1 MSACTP
7 PSSDELLSAIC
18 IYPDENSV
26 NFENKV
32 TESSLLA
39 LCNNLLVF
47 DSQREGWRFSHLSV
61 VEYFEANH
69 WSLRQAHS
77 NAAKLCLKFLIETY
91 GSPTYESDI
100 KSSGDKYKINPPNK
114 FGVIHPLETYVQ
126 HHWVIHVTTYED
138 LIAKEGQEVDPLLER
153 LLKSFL
159 GSPGESSLQYR
170 AWYRSL
176 GSEDTSPPSS
186 FLRERGKFNFGVIS
200 KEDISPEEVTI
211 CAMCRFPFY
220 ILLRDWWDNAEFTV
234 SQTNWNRE
242 TLLILAVKAGCKP
255 ICEILI
261 KRGIEPNLVLSKN
274 RYGSALATAAW
285 GGHKEIVNLLIEKG
299 ADANLTLPS
308 GLYGSAL
315 AVAASEGYKEIVN
328 LLIEKGADVNLL
340 LPSENYGSALAA
352 AAWGEDKEIVDLLI
366 EEGADLNVALSIAAS
381 RGDKH
386 IMELLVEHKADA
398 IFVSSS

>member
-1 MSACTP
+1 MSACIP

-126 HHWVIHVTTYED
+126 HHWVIHVTPYED
-138 LIAKEGQEVDPLLER
+138 LIAKESQEVDPLLER

-159 GSPGESSLQYR
+159 GSPGESSIQYR

-242 TLLILAVKAGCKP
+242 TLLILAVKARCKP

-285 GGHKEIVNLLIEKG
+285 GGHKEIVDLLIENG
-299 ADANLTLPS
+299 ADVNLIS
-308 GLYGSAL
+308 GDYGSAL
-315 AVAASEGYKEIVN
+315 AAAALSGYKNIVN
-328 LLIEKGADVNLL
+328 ILIEHGADVNLL
-340 LPSENYGSALAA
+340 LPSGNYGSALAA

-366 EEGADLNVALSIAAS
+366 EEGADLNLALSIAAS